1 MSAPLSLTEA
11 SLVMSSDL
19 LVKNSLPASDPPILA
34 SLEPLPSHLP
44 GGAHLTGLL
53 RIQGI
58 LDRTC
63 ALKDLLRLKPFDTS
77 TEQARSR
84 ERYRRAA
91 LTTFTSVLQKAVTVL
106 TALITVRL
114 TVRYLG
120 TERYGLWMTITSV
133 VAMMS
138 FADLGI
144 GNGLLNWISEAHGRD
159 DRESVHRYVSS
170 AFLILSGIA
179 VLLLGLFALAYPF
192 VPWPRVFNVSSVA
205 AVREAGPA
213 VVVFF
218 CCFALNIPLDVV
230 QRVQTGHQEG
240 FETNLWNTAGNLTGF
255 ILLLEAMHLKGG
267 LPWLMLAMSGGPL
280 LGVLGNWGHQFGWA
294 RPWLL
299 PRLRHWD
306 FAAARKVLGT
316 GGMFFIMQAFS
327 VFAIPFDNIIITQIL
342 GPGAV
347 TQYAVPMRLF
357 LLANSIAAMF
367 LAPLWPAYGEAL
379 ARGDLKWVKL
389 TVYRS
394 LSYSALI
401 FGPLALGLATF
412 GKRIVHAWVG
422 PQIQPTYALLLG
434 MAVWTI
440 VTVVGNAAGMFLCGI
455 NVMKLQVAVMVP
467 TGIANL
473 LLKLVMVKAF
483 GLPGVSWGAA
493 LAAILALGL
502 VAAFASRTPTIVNML
517 REEYS

>member
-1 MSAPLSLTEA
+1 
-11 SLVMSSDL
+11 MSSDL